1 MIINTQ
7 LFGTCCVHVEFSVK
21 SVNVNLILGSHTYCC
36 EFHII
41 RGIPIFVDSS
51 KLRIIKFNE

>member
-1 MIINTQ
+1 M
-7 LFGTCCVHVEFSVK
+7 EFSVK
-21 SVNVNLILGSHTYCC
+21 SVHVNLSLGSHTYCC

-41 RGIPIFVDSS
+41 RGMPIFVDGS